1 MAEELFES
9 VILHLSYMGGLAETV
24 NTLIHRVRVFTVF
37 TGSHCHL
44 FHTHSNIWDMNIFTM
59 P

>member
-1 MAEELFES
+1 MDEELLKS
-9 VILHLSYMGGLAETV
+9 VILHLSYTGGQAETV

-37 TGSHCHL
+37 TDSHSHL